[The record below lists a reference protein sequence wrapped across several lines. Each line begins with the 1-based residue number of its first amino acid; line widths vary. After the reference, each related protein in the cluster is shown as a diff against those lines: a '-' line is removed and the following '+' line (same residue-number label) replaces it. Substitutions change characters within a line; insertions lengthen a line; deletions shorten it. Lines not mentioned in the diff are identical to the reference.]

1 VLKNIENFQLF
12 CQKLTRNMTNSK
24 FSFIISILK
33 TNYTCKIMNVLEK
46 ISRDMSEFSKSEKKV
61 AEVILAN
68 PQSAIHSSI
77 ATLAKLA
84 NVSEP
89 TVNRFCRRLDTKG
102 YPDFKLH
109 LAQSLANGTPYVNR
123 HVDEFDGPAE
133 YTNKIFESTMAS
145 LEVARQS
152 IDIAMVN
159 RVVDLLTQARKI
171 SFFGLGASSSVA
183 HDAVNKFF
191 RFNVPVVYFE
201 DILMQRMSCM
211 NSSEGDV
218 VIFISHT
225 GRTKSLVDVAH
236 IARTND
242 ATVVGITSADS
253 PLAKECNYVLSLA
266 VPEDT
271 DLYMPMASRIAQL
284 TLIDVLATGFTLRR
298 GNKFRE
304 NLKRVKDTLRGSRY
318 VKDNL
323 N

>member
-1 VLKNIENFQLF
+1 LSVSFLQFSVEKEYAVAFMNI
-12 CQKLTRNMTNSK
+12 
-24 FSFIISILK
+24 
-33 TNYTCKIMNVLEK
+33 LEK
-46 ISRDMSEFSKSEKKV
+46 ITQHNSAFSKSERKV
-61 AEVILAN
+61 AEVILAD

-84 NVSEP
+84 DVSEP

-123 HVDEFDGPAE
+123 HVDEFDGPQE

-152 IDIAMVN
+152 VDIATVN
-159 RVVDLLTQARKI
+159 RVVDLLTQAQKI
-171 SFFGLGASSSVA
+171 SFFGLGASASVA
-183 HDAVNKFF
+183 HDALNKFF

-201 DILMQRMSCM
+201 DVVMQRMSCM
-211 NSSEGDV
+211 NCTEEDV
-218 VIFISHT
+218 VVLISHT
-225 GRTKSLVDVAH
+225 GRTKSLVEIAQ
-236 IARTND
+236 IARMND
-242 ATVVGITSADS
+242 ATVVGITSAES
-253 PLAKECNYVLSLA
+253 PLAQECNYVLSLE

-271 DLYMPMASRIAQL
+271 DMYMPMASRVAQL

-318 VKDNL
+318 EKRDR
-323 N
+323 

>member
-1 VLKNIENFQLF
+1 
-12 CQKLTRNMTNSK
+12 M
-24 FSFIISILK
+24 
-33 TNYTCKIMNVLEK
+33 NYIMNVLEK
-46 ISRDMSEFSKSEKKV
+46 ISRDMAEFSKSEKKV

-77 ATLAKLA
+77 ATLAKLS

-123 HVDEFDGPAE
+123 HVDEFDSPGE

-152 IDIAMVN
+152 VNIAMVN
-159 RVVDLLTQARKI
+159 RVVDLLTQANKI

-183 HDAVNKFF
+183 KDAVNKFF
-191 RFNVPVVYFE
+191 RFNVPVIYFE
-201 DILMQRMSCM
+201 DIVMQRMSCM
-211 NSSEGDV
+211 NSTEGDV

-225 GRTKSLVDVAH
+225 GRTKSLVDVAQ
-236 IARTND
+236 IARAND

-253 PLAKECNYVLSLA
+253 PLAKQCNYVLSLE

-304 NLKRVKDTLRGSRY
+304 NLKRVKDTLRGSRFI
-318 VKDNL
+318 KDSGF
-323 N
+323 